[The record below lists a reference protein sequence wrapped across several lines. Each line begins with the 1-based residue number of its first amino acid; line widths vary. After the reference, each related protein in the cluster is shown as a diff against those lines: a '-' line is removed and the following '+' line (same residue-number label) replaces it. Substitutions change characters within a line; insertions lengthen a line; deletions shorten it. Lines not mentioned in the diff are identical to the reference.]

1 MAEVICPSCGKENPA
16 ESTFCWFCQARL
28 NTAPPA
34 KHNSGAL
41 RAEDTP
47 DWLKTMR
54 DKGDISGRAEDGNL
68 DDLGAGGSPEGQPE
82 WLARLRE
89 RKNAEEKLARMSGGE
104 DAEEETDWLKKISSD
119 TSASQAASSEEE
131 VPSWLQPENPSPSG
145 EEEEVPAWMQ
155 PETAKPSEPTIEIP
169 SFPPLEPASGA
180 EPTEDIPDWMKS
192 EPEKPSEQPV
202 EIPTFPSVE
211 PELQAEAS
219 SDLPEWMKS
228 EPEKPADQ
236 PVELPSLQ
244 PAESETPAEASSDLP
259 EWMKSEPEKPADHPV
274 ELPTFPPAESETPAE
289 ASSDLPEWLKGESE
303 KTVDGS
309 EVQPSF
315 DLSQPV
321 SESVPTD
328 DVPNWM
334 HPEVSGSVPD
344 EPVPDINQTQ
354 GDAPVE
360 ENVLPAWMNAMATDQ
375 VPEAPASEAG
385 TPDWLNFQP
394 GDEAKQPEGQTPA
407 EEASEQGGTPEWL
420 NFQPG
425 DQVNQPEEQAA
436 VEQPPAEASTPDWL
450 ISEANEQSKQ
460 PEELTPVEQPPAPT
474 GATPKTPTSGDDTP
488 DWLNDLANWKPE
500 GIKFEETG
508 EPQSSTFTP
517 EETPEMPAFSFDI
530 PSEEEQ
536 QAQEKTS
543 EDEALPDFL
552 SGAGFTPIEPTQ
564 SEPAF
569 KEETPLES
577 FTLPDLPQETI
588 PATPAPSPEPDWL
601 RELEATPP
609 TSFDASTPAPE
620 TGEAAPAESLPD
632 WLASVQTDF
641 SAPAETNQ
649 PENIFL
655 DEKAGEEKAAEANPF
670 AGDEM
675 PDWLALTSNP
685 EAGGDL
691 GDKVAAFGLE
701 PAQLPGWL
709 EAMKPTESGTA
720 NLSSEEIDHIT
731 EQRGPLAGMDGV
743 LPLEDLSGVY
753 SRPPVYSTRLLISE
767 RQRAHTTLLESVLLE
782 ETTPAALP
790 MKPALAPLKLAR
802 IFIGILLILM
812 LLFPLVTNSHSML
825 LPALY
830 PPETVALYDTIQNL
844 PDNSPVLLV
853 VDYEPGLSGEV
864 SLSAEQVVRH
874 LMSRNARL
882 TIISTIPTG
891 PALAQELLNRSA
903 AVQTEYNLTN
913 QVVNLGYL
921 AGGTTGLQEFVQN
934 PQAAAGYTLDHQPA
948 WTQPALADITS
959 LNQFSS
965 VIVLTDNQEVS
976 RSWIEQV
983 QPALTGTPLFMVA
996 SAQAAPLIQPYVD
1009 SGQVQGLLSGLMGSA
1024 VYEQIMLQPGNA
1036 TQYWDAYQYGIVAA
1050 VILTL
1055 AGVLLQIVTFL
1066 RRQGK
1071 PQSGA

>member
-28 NTAPPA
+28 NSAPPA

-54 DKGDISGRAEDGNL
+54 DKGDISGRVDEGNL
-68 DDLGAGGSPEGQPE
+68 DDLGAAGGPEGQPE

-119 TSASQAASSEEE
+119 TSAFHAANGEEE
-131 VPSWLQPENPSPSG
+131 VPSWMQPENPATAS

-155 PETAKPSEPTIEIP
+155 PEPAKPSEPTIEIP
-169 SFPPLEPASGA
+169 NFPPLEPASGA
-180 EPTEDIPDWMKS
+180 EPTEEIPEWMRGEPEKPVEQPIVIPSFQPSESEPQTEATIDLPDWMKG
-192 EPEKPSEQPV
+192 ETEKPAEQPV
-202 EIPTFPSVE
+202 EIPTI
-211 PELQAEAS
+211 
-219 SDLPEWMKS
+219 
-228 EPEKPADQ
+228 
-236 PVELPSLQ
+236 Q
-244 PAESETPAEASSDLP
+244 PAESEPQAEATIDLP
-259 EWMKSEPEKPADHPV
+259 DWMKGEAEKPA
-274 ELPTFPPAESETPAE
+274 ES
-289 ASSDLPEWLKGESE
+289 GEN
-303 KTVDGS
+303 
-309 EVQPSF
+309 QPSF
-315 DLSQPV
+315 DLSQPD
-321 SESVPTD
+321 SKPVPTD

-334 HPEVSGSVPD
+334 HPEVPGSISS
-344 EPVPDINQTQ
+344 EPVAE
-354 GDAPVE
+354 DAQPQVETPAE
-360 ENVLPAWMNAMATDQ
+360 ENGLPAWMNAMATSQ

-394 GDEAKQPEGQTPA
+394 GDESKQPVEQTPV
-407 EEASEQGGTPEWL
+407 EEPSDQGGTPKWL
-420 NFQPG
+420 SHQPF
-425 DQVNQPEEQAA
+425 DQADQPNEQAP
-436 VEQPPAEASTPDWL
+436 EGQPPAQAGTPDWL
-450 ISEANEQSKQ
+450 NVESSAQPKQ
-460 PEELTPVEQPPAPT
+460 PEEHVAAEQPPSIT
-474 GATPKTPTSGDDTP
+474 GAGRKSPESGDDTP
-488 DWLNDLANWKPE
+488 DWLNDLANWKPD
-500 GIKFEETG
+500 GIKFEETA
-508 EPQSSTFTP
+508 EPQSPSFTP
-517 EETPEMPAFSFDI
+517 EETPEIPAFSFDTPVEETSQAKPQ
-530 PSEEEQ
+530 PSEEEP
-536 QAQEKTS
+536 
-543 EDEALPDFL
+543 LPDFL
-552 SGAGFTPIEPTQ
+552 SGTGFTPIEPTQ

-577 FTLPDLPQETI
+577 FTLPDIPIETP
-588 PATPAPSPEPDWL
+588 PAPPTPSPEPDWL
-601 RELEATPP
+601 RELEATPATP
-609 TSFDASTPAPE
+609 FDANTPPVEA
-620 TGEAAPAESLPD
+620 GEAATADSLPD
-632 WLASVQTDF
+632 WLANVQADF
-641 SAPAETNQ
+641 SAPTENDQ
-649 PENIFL
+649 PGNIFV
-655 DEKAGEEKAAEANPF
+655 DEKAGEEKAAETNPF

-675 PDWLALTSNP
+675 PDWLSLTSNQ

-782 ETTPAALP
+782 ETTPTALP

-812 LLFPLVTNSHSML
+812 LLFPLVTNSHFML

-830 PPETVALYDTIQNL
+830 PPETVALYDAIQNMA
-844 PDNSPVLLV
+844 DNSPVLLV

-891 PALAQELLNRSA
+891 PAQAQELLARSA
-903 AVQTEYNLTN
+903 AVQTAYDLTN

-934 PQAAAGYTLDHQPA
+934 PQAAAGYTLDLQPA
-948 WTQPALADITS
+948 WSQPALAGITS

-1050 VILTL
+1050 IILTL